1 MLALGRLAGAARAS
15 RQCADGGRE
24 AWRLG
29 RQQLTMMLRSCHCC
43 DLRNGALAVAI
54 VFLSLSV
61 AEFLG
66 VLIGWGAADATRAFM
81 DRYSSQRDYSYHYSY
96 LPGVEILIPLSI
108 LFIVQLA
115 FDVLLLVGI
124 VISRTRRSSARCY
137 LVSWIIF
144 RAIFFGIFSLGSF
157 GLLVTAI
164 ISRYSSGGEYLS
176 VVFGGCFVLTAVISG
191 LFWYSWVVVL
201 SFYWQLRESETT
213 GVIYNRMQ
221 METATLET
229 GQPAATEAAPSG
241 SWADGAGQSRGQKSA

>member
-1 MLALGRLAGAARAS
+1 
-15 RQCADGGRE
+15 
-24 AWRLG
+24 
-29 RQQLTMMLRSCHCC
+29 MMLRSCHCC

-66 VLIGWGAADATRAFM
+66 VLIGWGDADATRAFM
-81 DRYSSQRDYSYHYSY
+81 DRYYSQRDYHHNY
-96 LPGVEILIPLSI
+96 LPGVEILTPLTI

-124 VISRTRRSSARCY
+124 RISRTRRSSARCY

-164 ISRYSSGGEYLS
+164 IMRYTGREHFS
-176 VVFGGCFVLTAVISG
+176 VSIGGCFVITAVISG

-213 GVIYNRMQ
+213 GVIFNRMQ

-229 GQPAATEAAPSG
+229 GQPVATEAAPSG
-241 SWADGAGQSRGQKSA
+241 SLADGAGQSRGQKSA